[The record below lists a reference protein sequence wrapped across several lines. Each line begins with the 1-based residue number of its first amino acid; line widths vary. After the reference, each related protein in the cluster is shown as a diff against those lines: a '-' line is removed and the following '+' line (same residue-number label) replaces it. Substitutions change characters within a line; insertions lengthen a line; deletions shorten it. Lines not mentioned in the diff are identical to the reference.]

1 MLLNKLFTYEH
12 VEGDSTNLLKFRI
25 NIRINHDIF
34 MGHFPGNPIMP
45 GVCQME
51 IVKEVFGDY
60 LGKEIFY
67 SFVSD
72 IKFIN
77 MWAPDDSEVIYL
89 EICANEIENGYAIK
103 ASIYACDK
111 VYFKLKGLVNDSL

>member
-1 MLLNKLFTYEH
+1 MLLNEFYTYEQL
-12 VEGDSTNLLKFRI
+12 EGDSIDLLKFRI
-25 NIRINHDIF
+25 KILADNDIF

-51 IVKEVFGDY
+51 IVKEVLGDY

-89 EICANEIENGYAIK
+89 EICANEIENGCAIK